1 MVLRVLLMRFLPT
14 FAVKASSDCMSFQ
27 LISVKMRDESGEE
40 KSQRLEEDKS
50 VRMKR
55 RNWFKLYAP
64 LLLMLVLLSLQT
76 SLVLPAVTS
85 LSTDKPEYLRGETVV
100 ISGKA
105 SPGEWVTIL
114 VKDPNGEQVF
124 TTRVNAGR
132 DGGFTSSFPLSSTAA
147 YGTYT
152 VQATPPSPPFTT
164 TFKVVSLPP
173 PPPPTPPPTPS
184 KKNSSMTISV
194 NKTSITFGESVM
206 INGSLTPALSVA
218 VSLRITCPNGTEVLK
233 SISASQGEFKDSF
246 KPDVS
251 GAWNIRA
258 SWLGN
263 IEYYGCSSNTVTL
276 TVRTPVSLQ
285 ILVTPLLT
293 NVGGKI
299 IVYVS
304 TSPPLVDRPLTL
316 SFIMNKTAVWSN
328 LGAFNTGS
336 EGIGACPFTPGET
349 GKYRFKA
356 EWAGDHEFMPASATS
371 SEVLVMEEALSPDD
385 IINALNKLKA
395 LQKQVDDLQMDLMS
409 SHGEISSLE
418 SELAEAKSRLSE
430 AESRSMLTSMSTLI
444 GGLLTGF
451 IVAFLLARAH
461 LFNNIARK
469 PPATATMGSKE
480 PFKKIKAKEFG
491 KIVAEEPPTYEGA
504 VDEPPTYEGAWEEP
518 PTYEGAV
525 DEPPTYEGAWEEPP
539 TYEGAVDEEVLAEPS
554 PEPGKFKAKDV
565 GKIKA
570 KKPEKIKA
578 KEFGKMEVKKPQK
591 FKASEVGKIEAQKPP
606 EIAGEEPPQVVSEK
620 PPQITGEEPGV
631 GNIEAQKPP
640 EIKVEGEVG
649 GVKAE
654 EAVGPTL
661 AEKASLSP
669 EQLTKLGVSQEEA
682 SKLLDTSVSIFVR
695 NLSGIEGLSGGVAL
709 LLAILLV
716 KMGVDSREKLAQSDP
731 KELHEK
737 LRKVLKDKS
746 PSLETIQKLV
756 EAAKKK

>member
-1 MVLRVLLMRFLPT
+1 MKSKMKGRNRF
-14 FAVKASSDCMSFQ
+14 
-27 LISVKMRDESGEE
+27 
-40 KSQRLEEDKS
+40 RLCA
-50 VRMKR
+50 
-55 RNWFKLYAP
+55 Y
-64 LLLMLVLLSLQT
+64 LLLTLVLLSLQT

-85 LSTDKPEYLRGETVV
+85 LSTNKTEYLRGEIVV

-105 SPGEWVTIL
+105 SPNEWVRIR
-114 VKDPNGEQVF
+114 VNDPNGVEVF
-124 TTRVNAGR
+124 AQTVKAGG
-132 DGGFTSSFPLSSTAA
+132 DGSFSSSFQLSSTAA

-152 VQATPPSPPFTT
+152 VSAQAPSSPSRTT

-173 PPPPTPPPTPS
+173 PPPPTPG
-184 KKNSSMTISV
+184 KKTSSITISM
-194 NKTSITFGESVM
+194 NETSITLGESVM
-206 INGSLTPALSVA
+206 INGLLIPALNVT

-233 SISASQGEFKDSF
+233 SILTSQGEFKDSF

-258 SWLGN
+258 SWEGN
-263 IEYYGCSSNTVTL
+263 AEYYGCSSNTVTL

-285 ILVTPLLT
+285 ILAAPLLT

-299 IVYVS
+299 IIYVS
-304 TSPPLVDRPLTL
+304 TSPPLVDRPLVL
-316 SFIMNKTAVWSN
+316 SFITNKTAVWNS
-328 LGAFNTGS
+328 LGTFNTGL

-349 GKYRFKA
+349 GKYRFKV
-356 EWAGDHEFMPASATS
+356 EWAGDQEFMPASATS

-385 IINALNKLKA
+385 ILNALNKLNA
-395 LQKQVDDLQMDLMS
+395 LQEQVDELQTDLMNA
-409 SHGEISSLE
+409 HDEISSLE
-418 SELAEAKSRLSE
+418 SELAEAEAKRSE
-430 AESRSMLTSMSTLI
+430 AESRSMLMSMSALI

-461 LFNNIARK
+461 LLNTTVHK
-469 PPATATMGSKE
+469 PPPTATMDSKE

-491 KIVAEEPPTYEGA
+491 KIVAEEPPTYEA
-504 VDEPPTYEGAWEEP
+504 DVDEPPKGEWEEP
-518 PTYEGAV
+518 PTYEADV
-525 DEPPTYEGAWEEPP
+525 DEPPKGEWEEPP
-539 TYEGAVDEEVLAEPS
+539 TYEADVD
-554 PEPGKFKAKDV
+554 EPGKFKAKEFGKMKVKKPEKFKAPEV

-570 KKPEKIKA
+570 KKPPEI
-578 KEFGKMEVKKPQK
+578 V
-591 FKASEVGKIEAQKPP
+591 SEKPP

-631 GNIEAQKPP
+631 GKIEAPKPP

-654 EAVGPTL
+654 ELVEPTL

-669 EQLTKLGVSQEEA
+669 EQLTELGFSQEEA
-682 SKLLDTSVSIFVR
+682 SKLLDASILMLKS

-709 LLAILLV
+709 LLALLLV

-731 KELHEK
+731 KELHEN

-746 PSLETIQKLV
+746 PSLETIQNLV
-756 EAAKKK
+756 ENAKKK